1 MAICKG
7 GVYEAAN
14 EAAFEAEAD
23 IPDGSKPGGAVR
35 KASSGGAK
43 ARSKSPKPAF
53 VAAWL
58 ATEPGP
64 CEI

>member
-1 MAICKG
+1 MAIRKG
-7 GVYEAAN
+7 GVYEAAY

-23 IPDGSKPGGAVR
+23 APGGSKPAGAVR

-43 ARSKSPKPAF
+43 ARSKSPKPALA
-53 VAAWL
+53 AAWL